1 MIKITEKPISPALV
15 IDSVRNDSSGCVV
28 IYVGLIR
35 YTSQGK
41 AVRSVE
47 LQDSKGSAL
56 KLLEKVADEAKQRF
70 PVKEIAI
77 SRRVGKLSI
86 GEINHV
92 VAVSSAHRS
101 EGFAA
106 CQYIVDQL
114 KKRPPTRKVET
125 YQDGSVVI
133 QESLGETVG

>member
-1 MIKITEKPISPALV
+1 MIEITDEPVSPERV
-15 IDSVRNDSSGCVV
+15 INSVKNDRSGCVV
-28 IYVGLIR
+28 TYVGLIR
-35 YTSQGK
+35 DISQGK
-41 AVRSVE
+41 AVLSVE
-47 LQDSKGSAL
+47 LQDFKGSAL
-56 KLLEKVADEAKQRF
+56 KLLEKVADEAKQRW

-77 SRRVGKLSI
+77 SRRIGKLNI

-133 QESLGETVG
+133 QESLGEAVG